1 MAREGSSRDSARE
14 RSPFPG
20 VAHPPLDTLR
30 DVIARLERA
39 SIACALGGSAVLAR
53 ISLTREIHDWD
64 VTADADLD
72 TLAAVLAEY
81 PAERFGSS
89 GVHADHKLTLIGG
102 EVEVIARFAFK
113 VEGGVVRIPT
123 FVAERVA
130 DLPLA
135 SPVAWAAAYT
145 LLGREAKAD
154 ALFGALTKRG
164 ADREVVDALLAQ
176 PLPQPLAERLRGL
189 PLM

>member
-1 MAREGSSRDSARE
+1 
-14 RSPFPG
+14 

-30 DVIARLERA
+30 ALIARLE
-39 SIACALGGSAVLAR
+39 SQHIVCALGGSAVLAR
-53 ISLTREIHDWD
+53 LSLTREIHDWD
-64 VTADADLD
+64 VTADADLE

-113 VEGGVVRIPT
+113 VEGGVVHIPT
-123 FVAERVA
+123 RVAERVA

-154 ALFGALTKRG
+154 ALFGALATRG
-164 ADREVVDALLAQ
+164 AEREVVDALLTQ
-176 PLPQPLAERLRGL
+176 PLPRPLAERLRGL
-189 PLM
+189 RLM